1 VARQNFEQ
9 KLELSGKAIKFVVH
23 DRAPFGQLLHYR
35 DCEVHL
41 LAMIETRPSKEVHR
55 AKRFTPPE
63 TFLAMRPY

>member
-23 DRAPFGQLLHYR
+23 DRDNYLHYR

-55 AKRFTPPE
+55 AKRFTLPE
-63 TFLAMRPY
+63 TFSAMRPY